1 MTKAPDPTPSLTDR
15 AQAAA
20 AAANKA
26 MPGVLVALT
35 VAMAAMFLGARYGA
49 PVMLFALLLGM
60 AFHFL
65 SVEGRCVVGI
75 EIAAKRILRI
85 GVALLGA
92 RITADQI
99 VGLGAA
105 PVAAVVAA
113 VVLTIFVGI
122 VASRLLRQGAAFGV
136 LTGGA
141 TAICGASA
149 ALALSSVLPKHKNQE
164 RDTIFAVIGVT
175 TLSTVAMVAYPF
187 LTAGLGFDD
196 RAAGLLIGGTIHDVA
211 QVVGAGYAVSGE
223 AGDVAT
229 FTKLLRVALLV
240 PAVLAVAWVYRAEL
254 RAEGGKAQLPLP
266 GFLFGFVAL
275 VALNSAG
282 LIPEPLRLLLVELS
296 GWCLVAAVAA
306 LGMKTSVTALRQV
319 GGRAIGL
326 LVTQTLLILGIV
338 LGLLLLLV

>member
-1 MTKAPDPTPSLTDR
+1 MTGEAPSGTRLQRLLTFGR
-15 AQAAA
+15 GVAPGVLLAVAVAAA
-20 AAANKA
+20 AKGLQAGLGWPA
-26 MPGVLVALT
+26 MLLAL
-35 VAMAAMFLGARYGA
+35 G
-49 PVMLFALLLGM
+49 LGM
-60 AFHFL
+60 LLVRASAAGRLTQHG
-65 SVEGRCVVGI
+65 VEFT
-75 EIAAKRILRI
+75 AKKVLRF

-92 RITADQI
+92 RITLEEI
-99 VGLGAA
+99 VSLGLT
-105 PVAAVVAA
+105 PILVTVAAVVG
-113 VVLTIFVGI
+113 TILLGGWL
-122 VASRLLRQGAAFGV
+122 AQRLGFARAFGT
-136 LTGGA
+136 LTAGA

-149 ALALSSVLPKHKNQE
+149 ALALSSVLPKHKTHE

-175 TLSTVAMVAYPF
+175 TLSTAAMVAYPF
-187 LTAGLGFDD
+187 LTAALGFDD

-282 LIPEPLRLLLVELS
+282 LIPEPLRLALVELS

-319 GGRAIGL
+319 GGRAIAL
-326 LVTQTLLILGIV
+326 LILQTFLILGIV
-338 LGLLLLLV
+338 LGLLLLVG

>member
-1 MTKAPDPTPSLTDR
+1 MASEAESGTRRQRLVAFGRRVLPGLLL
-15 AQAAA
+15 ALVVAAA
-20 AAANKA
+20 ARGLQAGLGWPSMLLALGFGMLLVRASAKDVLTQ
-26 MPGVLVALT
+26 PGVE
-35 VAMAAMFLGARYGA
+35 F
-49 PVMLFALLLGM
+49 
-60 AFHFL
+60 
-65 SVEGRCVVGI
+65 
-75 EIAAKRILRI
+75 AAKRVLRF

-92 RITADQI
+92 RITLEEI
-99 VGLGAA
+99 VSLGLT
-105 PVAAVVAA
+105 PILVTVAAVVGTILLGRWLAERLGFTKSFGT
-113 VVLTIFVGI
+113 LT
-122 VASRLLRQGAAFGV
+122 A
-136 LTGGA
+136 GA

-149 ALALSSVLPKHKNQE
+149 ALALSSVLPKHKNHE

-254 RAEGGKAQLPLP
+254 RADGGKAQLPLP

-282 LIPEPLRLLLVELS
+282 LIPEPFRLVLVELS

-319 GGRAIGL
+319 GGRAIAL
-326 LVTQTLLILGIV
+326 LVVQTFLILGIV
-338 LGLLLLLV
+338 LGLLVVLL